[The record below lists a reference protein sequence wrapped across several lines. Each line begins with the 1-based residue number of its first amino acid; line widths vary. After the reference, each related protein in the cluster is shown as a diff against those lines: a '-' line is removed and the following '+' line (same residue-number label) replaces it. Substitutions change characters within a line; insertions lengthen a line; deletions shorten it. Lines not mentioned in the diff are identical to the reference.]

1 MKKDIEINNVKLG
14 MVLLDNNGNKFVVI
28 DRNLNGND
36 DYYSSLKVISEKE
49 YSNNKG
55 KIVSEKD
62 LKTKRLIDYDE
73 YHKDYEICD
82 KEYEIELERV
92 FRF

>member
-1 MKKDIEINNVKLG
+1 MKEDIGINEVELG
-14 MVLLDNNGNKFVVI
+14 MVLLDKNGNKFVVI

-62 LKTKRLIDYDE
+62 LKTKRWIDYDE
-73 YHKDYEICD
+73 YHEDYEICN